1 MNYEPMR
8 RVGAAGR
15 QMLVAAAAAEWGVPA
30 SECTTTPGVVHHV
43 ASRRQAT
50 YAQLAVKAAAI
61 PAPKLESVTLK
72 DPKTFRIIGKPTPN
86 IDSQDVVEGKPIFGI
101 DTVVPGMKY
110 AVFHKC
116 PVFYGKCMDAN
127 LDEVKRQPGVR
138 DAFMI
143 DGGTELGGL
152 SSGVAIVADTWW
164 HANQARRVLKV
175 QWDEGQMADH
185 SSAGYAAQAKAL
197 MAKPP
202 QANIRTD
209 GDVEAAF
216 ASAAKIV
223 EAEYAYP
230 FVSHQAL
237 EPQNCTARWNPDGKL
252 EVWAPTQDPE
262 PGRQMTAK
270 TLGIKPEDVSIHLI
284 RCGGGFGRRLM
295 NDYMVEAAAIARQAK
310 VPIKLVWS
318 REDDTRHDIYRP
330 GGFHKLKAALDSSGK
345 ITAWKDHFVTFSV
358 NGEVGRRADYP
369 PTEFP
374 ARLIPDFKLDTSM
387 IESQVPMGSMRAP
400 RSNALAYVVQSFMDE
415 LAHAA
420 GKDPVEFQLALLGEP
435 RTFGDK
441 NTFEGYET
449 GRMAA
454 VVKLVAERSGWG
466 KRKLPAGNAL
476 GFASFYSHRGYFAE
490 VVEANVS
497 DSGQV
502 KVEKVWVV
510 GDVGRQI
517 VNPSGA
523 DGQVQGAI
531 LDGISQALGQQITFE
546 NGRTKQSNLGEYPL
560 MRMTGAP
567 PIDVHFHLTDNPP
580 TGLGEPALPPVI
592 PALCNAVFAATGK
605 RVRSLPINAN
615 LSKA

>member
-1 MNYEPMR
+1 
-8 RVGAAGR
+8 
-15 QMLVAAAAAEWGVPA
+15 
-30 SECTTTPGVVHHV
+30 
-43 ASRRQAT
+43 
-50 YAQLAVKAAAI
+50 
-61 PAPKLESVTLK
+61 
-72 DPKTFRIIGKPTPN
+72 
-86 IDSQDVVEGKPIFGI
+86 
-101 DTVVPGMKY
+101 
-110 AVFHKC
+110 
-116 PVFYGKCMDAN
+116 
-127 LDEVKRQPGVR
+127 
-138 DAFMI
+138 
-143 DGGTELGGL
+143 
-152 SSGVAIVADTWW
+152 
-164 HANQARRVLKV
+164 
-175 QWDEGQMADH
+175 
-185 SSAGYAAQAKAL
+185 
-197 MAKPP
+197 
-202 QANIRTD
+202 
-209 GDVEAAF
+209 
-216 ASAAKIV
+216 
-223 EAEYAYP
+223 
-230 FVSHQAL
+230 
-237 EPQNCTARWNPDGKL
+237 
-252 EVWAPTQDPE
+252 
-262 PGRQMTAK
+262 MTAK